1 VAGPAFG
8 PITRPKPGANL
19 EMNMSGLDSDRTLRI
34 WAANALPSIER
45 KAPTMKLIIGT
56 ALGVVALGVGVAL
69 LAGKD
74 DIRKFHRMRSM

>member
-1 VAGPAFG
+1 MFISPGWLPASVG
-8 PITRPKPGANL
+8 YRVEGRPDH
-19 EMNMSGLDSDRTLRI
+19 GLRSRFWRF
-34 WAANALPSIER
+34 
-45 KAPTMKLIIGT
+45 APTRLLNLGRARTMKHIVAT